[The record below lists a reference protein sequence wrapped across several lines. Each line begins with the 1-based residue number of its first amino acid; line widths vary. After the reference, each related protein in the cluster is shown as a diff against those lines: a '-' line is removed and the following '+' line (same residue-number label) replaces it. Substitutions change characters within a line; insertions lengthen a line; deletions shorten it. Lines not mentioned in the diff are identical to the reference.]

1 MRKRALLHIGEAP
14 FSRDSHL
21 NGLQRH
27 SRANSFKYM
36 FELGKQTM
44 RGLFE
49 RFDVRHIAE
58 VLESLAFFV
67 GQLLGDVDHDVDQ
80 LVAYRSAVVGRGET
94 LATQAKH
101 FTGLR
106 AGGNIQ
112 SGTSCDGRHLY
123 GASESGGRNIQHHII
138 DYV

>member
-1 MRKRALLHIGEAP
+1 
-14 FSRDSHL
+14 
-21 NGLQRH
+21 
-27 SRANSFKYM
+27 M

-44 RGLFE
+44 RGLFG

-80 LVAYRSAVVGRGET
+80 LVAYRSSVVGRGET
-94 LATQAKH
+94 LAAQAKH

-106 AGGNIQ
+106 AGG
-112 SGTSCDGRHLY
+112 HVL
-123 GASESGGRNIQHHII
+123 
-138 DYV
+138 